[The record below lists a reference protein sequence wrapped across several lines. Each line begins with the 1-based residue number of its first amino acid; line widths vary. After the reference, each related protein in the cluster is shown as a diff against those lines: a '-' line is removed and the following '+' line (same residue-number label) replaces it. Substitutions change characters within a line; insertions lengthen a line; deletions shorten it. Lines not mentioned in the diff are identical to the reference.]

1 MLEINNLFFPYELK
15 ILGVMVTN
23 KTPLLEITFLSMM
36 TIASFFLKIALANVM
51 VPTNED
57 FILSIFHPILL
68 LSEWHIVCEL
78 SQTQFEGFIFF
89 LFLHNTKVYM

>member
-36 TIASFFLKIALANVM
+36 TIASFFKDRFSKRNGAN
-51 VPTNED
+51 
-57 FILSIFHPILL
+57 
-68 LSEWHIVCEL
+68 
-78 SQTQFEGFIFF
+78 
-89 LFLHNTKVYM
+89 